1 MESFGE
7 LWNYEKFLLLKKLTD
22 KQKIICLNLKT
33 HFLLIKT
40 QNKKINNRTEKKI
53 VCLYLK

>member
-22 KQKIICLNLKT
+22 KQKIIYLNLKT

>member
-22 KQKIICLNLKT
+22 KQKIIYLNLKT
-33 HFLLIKT
+33 HFLLIKL
-40 QNKKINNRTEKKI
+40 QNKKMNKRIKKI
-53 VCLYLK
+53 VCLSLK

>member
-22 KQKIICLNLKT
+22 KQKIIYLNLKT
-33 HFLLIKT
+33 HFLLIKL
-40 QNKKINNRTEKKI
+40 QNKKWTNE
-53 VCLYLK
+53 

>member
-1 MESFGE
+1 MK
-7 LWNYEKFLLLKKLTD
+7 KFYFQKKQTN
-22 KQKIICLNLKT
+22 KKIVCLNLKT